1 MPLTHVVPLWPTP
14 PPSAPRP
21 NNKFGIKMVVPIF
34 TGLGV
39 LIGRILEQ
47 VLLYVCDD
55 GEGGNVTLCRL
66 SRLSYPVC
74 VVLGT
79 VVGLLLLVFKTEE
92 MRLKMD
98 VGSAKSTTVHG
109 RIEERFEPY
118 EGAYSTSSKVWECCC
133 GIVYSKLLQM
143 TTPGASGVNENE
155 EESLAKGLTSEQLGE
170 LQHAFTTRT
179 AQCCFPACSC
189 CSTNPN
195 RHNNCY
201 GGTCCKDRCV
211 VHAVGVGRIAIT
223 FAADTTTITNSNTIT
238 DHRTRLI
245 IDILDRQ
252 GQVVAHAARVYAS
265 GSGTSC
271 VTGACCRMINGY
283 SNYLLEFPPGATQR
297 ERVLLLASFIA
308 TDLEL
313 FDNNGQ

>member
-201 GGTCCKDRCV
+201 GGTCCKDR
-211 VHAVGVGRIAIT
+211 
-223 FAADTTTITNSNTIT
+223 
-238 DHRTRLI
+238 LI

>member
-109 RIEERFEPY
+109 RIEERFVGLAVLINYCTIYLKLTFKRRPSMHVPISTRCPTALRHALPRQRSRFPLPPPPPPPPPAAKPPPCLSPCTANRLSPNRQRQPPTANCKLTTALAMRRPAPRDEDMVVRLNPDAAQVAPVRAAVDGGGEDGDEGMEI
-118 EGAYSTSSKVWECCC
+118 EGA
-133 GIVYSKLLQM
+133 
-143 TTPGASGVNENE
+143 
-155 EESLAKGLTSEQLGE
+155 
-170 LQHAFTTRT
+170 
-179 AQCCFPACSC
+179 
-189 CSTNPN
+189 
-195 RHNNCY
+195 
-201 GGTCCKDRCV
+201 
-211 VHAVGVGRIAIT
+211 
-223 FAADTTTITNSNTIT
+223 AA
-238 DHRTRLI
+238 
-245 IDILDRQ
+245 
-252 GQVVAHAARVYAS
+252 
-265 GSGTSC
+265 
-271 VTGACCRMINGY
+271 
-283 SNYLLEFPPGATQR
+283 E
-297 ERVLLLASFIA
+297 
-308 TDLEL
+308 
-313 FDNNGQ
+313 